1 MTQKIV
7 IAGGTGFIGRHLTR
21 LLQTHNYEVII
32 LTTKTLPEDA
42 SGVTYVHYEPG
53 KDPDPEVMSA
63 ISGSYSVINLAGAS
77 IGKKWSN
84 SYKNVLFESR
94 VNSTYTIV
102 SAVNS
107 SKEPPLSVINA
118 SAIGYYGD
126 RGSENLTE
134 ESPPGTDFLSRLCVG
149 WEEEAKKLNNFIT
162 RLITPRFGV
171 VLGPDGGAFPELY
184 GLAVK
189 GRGVSFGNG
198 DNWMSW
204 IHIDD
209 LCEAILFLMNK
220 TEHFGVF
227 NLVAPN
233 PVRKEELQNIIADE
247 IKKKV
252 SLKAPRMLIRL
263 IGGEGAV
270 NALFSSQYVLPQRLQ
285 DAGFD
290 FKHEDIRKT
299 VKELIEETRNSNQ
312 NHEP

>member
-21 LLQTHNYEVII
+21 LLQTHNYEII
-32 LTTKTLPEDA
+32 VLTSKTLPENA
-42 SGVTYVHYEPG
+42 SDISYVHYEPG
-53 KDPDPEVMSA
+53 KEPEPEVLSA

-77 IGKKWSN
+77 IGKRWSS
-84 SYKNVLFESR
+84 SYKNIMFESR
-94 VNSTYTIV
+94 INSTYTIV

-118 SAIGYYGD
+118 SAIGYYGA

-134 ESPPGTDFLSRLCVG
+134 ESSPGTDFLSRLSVG

-171 VLGPDGGAFPELY
+171 VLGADGGAFPELY
-184 GLAVK
+184 GLAIK
-189 GRGVSFGNG
+189 GRGASFGSG

-209 LCEAILFLMNK
+209 LCEAILFLMDK

-227 NLVAPN
+227 NIVSPN
-233 PVRKEELQNIIADE
+233 PVRKDELQNIIAEE
-247 IKKKV
+247 IKKEV
-252 SLKAPRMLIRL
+252 RLKAPRILIRL
-263 IGGEGAV
+263 VGGEGAV

-285 DAGFD
+285 DAGFGFRHD
-290 FKHEDIRKT
+290 DIRKT
-299 VKELIEETRNSNQ
+299 VKELIEEMAKAIQ
-312 NHEP
+312 N

>member
-1 MTQKIV
+1 M

-32 LTTKTLPEDA
+32 LTTRTPPDESA
-42 SGVTYVHYEPG
+42 GPTYVHYVPG
-53 KDPDPEVMSA
+53 TDPEPEVMAA

-77 IGKKWSN
+77 IGKKWSS
-84 SYKNVLFESR
+84 SYKNELFESR

-134 ESPPGTDFLSRLCVG
+134 DSPPGTDFLSRLCVG

-171 VLGPDGGAFPELY
+171 VLGADGGAFPELY

-189 GRGVSFGNG
+189 GRGANFGNG

-204 IHIDD
+204 IHVDD
-209 LCEAILFLMNK
+209 LCEALLFLIDR
-220 TEHFGVF
+220 TEHFGAF
-227 NLVAPN
+227 NIVSPN

-247 IKKKV
+247 IKKEIK
-252 SLKAPRMLIRL
+252 LKAPRVLIRL

-285 DAGFD
+285 DAGFRFRHD
-290 FKHEDIRKT
+290 DIRKT
-299 VKELIEETRNSNQ
+299 VKELVEETAKGIQ
-312 NHEP
+312 N